1 MGWDWNF
8 VAEIMPA
15 LLAGLLLTIKITLLS
30 FVVAVSVGLLIA
42 ISKASSRPYVS
53 FPVTWAA
60 EGIRRTPLLVQLYI
74 LFYVLPDVGIVLSPL
89 VAGVIGLGLHTSTYI
104 SEVFRAGIESIPA
117 GQWEAAKACNLSGR
131 QTWGKIILPQA
142 IPPMIPPLGNY
153 LISMF
158 KDTPILS
165 VITILDFM
173 GTALAKANFSY
184 RYLEPVTIVAVGFL
198 LVSLVSALL
207 IKQLELHLKRRIA

>member
-1 MGWDWNF
+1 MDWDWNF

-15 LLAGLLLTIKITLLS
+15 LLAGLLLTIKITILS
-30 FVVAVSVGLLIA
+30 FVVAVAVGLFIA
-42 ISKASSRPYVS
+42 ISKASSRSYIKLPVS
-53 FPVTWAA
+53 LVT
-60 EGIRRTPLLVQLYI
+60 EGIRRTPLLVQLYV

-89 VAGVIGLGLHTSTYI
+89 VAGVIGLGVHTSTYI

-117 GQWEAAKACNLSGR
+117 GQWEAAKACNLSQR
-131 QTWGKIILPQA
+131 QTWKQIILPQA

-173 GTALAKANFSY
+173 GVALAKANFSY
-184 RYLEPVTIVAVGFL
+184 RYLEPVVIVAIGFL
-198 LVSLVSALL
+198 LVSLVSAQL
-207 IKQLELHLKRRIA
+207 IKQVELHLNRRMA